1 MSKTVKLLI
10 DEYTRW
16 LRDGIS
22 IARLGDA
29 YEITTPFLDRHNDHI
44 QIYVRQEQDR
54 TMISDDGYV
63 ISDLRQ
69 NGCTL
74 DSDHRKR
81 LLASI
86 LNGFGVHRD
95 GDELFVISHNGDFP
109 QRKHALIQAMLAVG
123 DLFATA
129 LSHVKSLFLEDV
141 AAYLQ
146 SIGANAFPD
155 FQLAG
160 KSGFQHKFDFALPKS
175 IKAPERLIRAVNR
188 PNKDTAL
195 LVIAAWNDVR
205 GSRAPDS
212 QMYTMLNDSEYK
224 VPGEV
229 VDALKQ
235 YDIEPVLWSQRME
248 HKLKL
253 AA

>member
-1 MSKTVKLLI
+1 MSNGIKSLI
-10 DEYTRW
+10 DQYTRW

-22 IARLGDA
+22 VAQVGDA
-29 YEITTPFLDRHNDHI
+29 YELTTPFLDRHNDHI
-44 QIYVRQEQDR
+44 QIYVRQDADR
-54 TMISDDGYV
+54 TLLSDDGYV

-69 NGCTL
+69 SGCAL
-74 DSDHRKR
+74 DSEHRKR
-81 LLASI
+81 LLASV

-95 GDELFVISHNGDFP
+95 GDELLAISHNGDFP
-109 QRKHALIQAMLAVG
+109 QRKHALIQAMIAVG

-129 LSHVKSLFLEDV
+129 QSHVKSLFLEDV
-141 AAYLQ
+141 ATYLE
-146 SIGANAFPD
+146 SIGASVFPD
-155 FQLAG
+155 FQLVG

-175 IKAPERLIRAVNR
+175 AQAPERLIRAVNR

-205 GSRAPDS
+205 ASRAPDS
-212 QMYTMLNDSEYK
+212 QMYTILNDSEGK

-235 YDIEPVLWSQRME
+235 YDVVAVPWSHRMDY
-248 HKLKL
+248 KLQL

>member
-1 MSKTVKLLI
+1 MSKSIKSLI

-22 IARLGDA
+22 VAQVGDA
-29 YEITTPFLDRHNDHI
+29 YEVTTPFLDRHNDHI
-44 QIYVRQEQDR
+44 QIYVRQEANR
-54 TMISDDGYV
+54 TLLSDDGYV

-69 NGCTL
+69 SGCTL
-74 DSDHRKR
+74 DSEHRKR
-81 LLASI
+81 LLASV

-95 GDELFVISHNGDFP
+95 GDELLAVSHNGDFP

-129 LSHVKSLFLEDV
+129 QSHVKSLFLEDV
-141 AAYLQ
+141 AAYLEN
-146 SIGANAFPD
+146 IGASAFPD
-155 FQLAG
+155 FQLVG

-175 IKAPERLIRAVNR
+175 AKAPERLIRAVNR

-205 GSRAPDS
+205 ASRAADS
-212 QMYTMLNDSEYK
+212 QMYTMLNDSENK

-235 YDIEPVLWSQRME
+235 YDIVAVPWSQRMD
-248 HKLKL
+248 HKLQL

>member
-1 MSKTVKLLI
+1 MRKSIKALI
-10 DEYTRW
+10 DEYTHW

-22 IARLGDA
+22 VVQVGDA
-29 YEITTPFLDRHNDHI
+29 YEVTTPFLDRHNDHI
-44 QIYVRQEQDR
+44 QIYVRQEASR
-54 TMISDDGYV
+54 TLLSDDGYV

-69 NGCTL
+69 SGCTL
-74 DSDHRKR
+74 DSEHRKR
-81 LLASI
+81 LLASV

-95 GDELFVISHNGDFP
+95 GDELLVVSHNGDFP

-129 LSHVKSLFLEDV
+129 QSHVKSLFLEDV
-141 AAYLQ
+141 AAYLE
-146 SIGANAFPD
+146 SIGASVFPD
-155 FQLAG
+155 FQLVG

-175 IKAPERLIRAVNR
+175 LKAPERLIRAVNR

-195 LVIAAWNDVR
+195 LVIASWNDVR
-205 GSRAPDS
+205 ASRAADA
-212 QMYTMLNDSEYK
+212 QMYTMLNDSEHK

-235 YDIEPVLWSQRME
+235 YDIVPVQWTDRTQYKVE
-248 HKLKL
+248 L

>member
-1 MSKTVKLLI
+1 MSKSIKSLI

-22 IARLGDA
+22 VTQVGDA
-29 YEITTPFLDRHNDHI
+29 YEVTTPFLDRHNDHI
-44 QIYVRQEQDR
+44 QIYVRQEANR
-54 TMISDDGYV
+54 TLLSDDGYV

-69 NGCTL
+69 SGCTL
-74 DSDHRKR
+74 DSEHRKR
-81 LLASI
+81 LLASV

-95 GDELFVISHNGDFP
+95 GDELLAVSHNGDFP

-129 LSHVKSLFLEDV
+129 EGHVKPMFLEDV
-141 AAYLQ
+141 AAFLE
-146 SIGANAFPD
+146 SIGARPFAD
-155 FQLAG
+155 FNLVG
-160 KSGFQHKFDFALPKS
+160 KSGFQHNFHFAIPKS
-175 IKAPERLIRAVNR
+175 ATAPERLIRAI
-188 PNKDTAL
+188 NKPKKDAAL

-205 GSRAPDS
+205 ASRAADS
-212 QMYTMLNDSEYK
+212 QMYTMLNDSEHK

-235 YDIEPVLWSQRME
+235 YDIVAVPWSQRMD
-248 HKLKL
+248 HKLQL